1 MISKYI
7 KLRKEDQSAILYSN
21 YASSLI
27 TNKYADEVLQYML
40 ISEHLVEIVLS
51 GRGDNRL
58 NYRLNNCSDIFRF
71 KKRENMLFVS

>member
-7 KLRKEDQSAILYSN
+7 KLRKEDQSAILNSN

-40 ISEHLVEIVLS
+40 ISEHLFEIVLS
-51 GRGDNRL
+51 RIVDNRL
-58 NYRLNNCSDIFRF
+58 NYRLNNCSDIFRS
-71 KKRENMLFVS
+71 KKEKTCCL